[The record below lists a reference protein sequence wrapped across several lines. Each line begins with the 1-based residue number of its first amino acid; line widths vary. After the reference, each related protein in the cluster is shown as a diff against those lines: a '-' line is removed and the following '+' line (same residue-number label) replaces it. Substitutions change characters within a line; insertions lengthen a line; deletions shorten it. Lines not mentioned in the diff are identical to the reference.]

1 MVLFVIEPCLHKL
14 LHKPYTNMLHQFHVL
29 FYTIEKT
36 TQSSKLSYYQLTF
49 EE

>member
-29 FYTIEKT
+29 FYTIEKKNT
-36 TQSSKLSYYQLTF
+36 IIQTKLLSTYV
-49 EE
+49 